1 MLEPPILVFLIY
13 LSILTECVKAEDC
26 LESPNTLK
34 IVRRCPANGT
44 EWEREAK
51 IKNCS
56 KIHGINGCQKVEYHC
71 LVNAYRNETIE
82 ICSTPR
88 IIQAFCP
95 IYHENIPNQDY
106 NRPCQNFSS
115 PFNCSGPY
123 NSTESYKWQICYE
136 YVYNQSTDASQEKG
150 HTGTLDKSPKIS
162 NGWFALLALI
172 PIGLVLMYGVCVLY
186 HYKCK
191 QEPMHKAFCF
201 FKSTISSSD
210 IEETG
215 MLGGSSANANGT
227 PVTVTPDGDQV
238 ELPGIEDDNAR
249 EETRLL
255 EASSAN
261 TTAITATL
269 TPDTEKIGIPDIEE
283 TGMLGGSSANANGTP
298 VTVTPDG
305 DQAELPGNE
314 NDNAS
319 EETRLKEASSANATA
334 TTATLPPDAEK
345 MGIPATID
353 QNQDA
358 VPYHL
363 PTSGNL
369 PPTDTP
375 INERVKDIEEDFNIL
390 KKRLDFIN
398 ADHVKDLEFEM
409 TSIAKKIEIYFKKP
423 YQSGVGLVSQNEN
436 LRGKVRDIE
445 EKLQKFHQILDDFG
459 LDQKYLQR
467 KGNEQRGINVSST
480 VETKDTVRQYFN
492 KHTDGEKKGIN
503 KSSTSKIKVEK
514 NPRKLQEEEETAD
527 SSITKRVEERDDE
540 DVSDEDNSWEEGHGP
555 QWKSPLQG
563 SSTQLTMKNKTQKK
577 STFEETDGACST
589 TLPKAYHDKKD
600 EDQPNLKTTLKDQVK
615 DLAMEYEE
623 YKGKYGNARGEL
635 PKLQLK
641 VWEIES
647 DLTILARIH
656 RLEETQN
663 TTDFDLSEIKKKLSK
678 TKNFFNDMKSEFEL
692 EQG

>member
-238 ELPGIEDDNAR
+238 
-249 EETRLL
+249 
-255 EASSAN
+255 
-261 TTAITATL
+261 
-269 TPDTEKIGIPDIEE
+269 
-283 TGMLGGSSANANGTP
+283 
-298 VTVTPDG
+298 
-305 DQAELPGNE
+305 ELPGNE